1 MTKFEVYEY
10 IKRPPQDVF
19 DYFSN
24 PANLAE
30 WQSNTDYAEWVS
42 SGDPGV
48 GSKFKVVTM
57 YGGSPTEV
65 LLQITIWDRP
75 NCYAFRSID
84 TPFPLKRLE
93 GVTTLTPKDN
103 GTHLVFKG
111 QIALSSFF
119 KLGESL
125 ISKQAIQQD
134 GSNIVMMKQ
143 VLESGYSLRS

>member
-1 MTKFEVYEY
+1 MTKFEIYEF

-24 PANLAE
+24 PANLAD
-30 WQSNTDYAEWVS
+30 WQSNTERAEWVTR
-42 SGDPGV
+42 GDPGV

-65 LLQITIWDRP
+65 ILQVTIWDRP
-75 NCYAFRSID
+75 KCYAFKSID

-93 GVTTLTPKDN
+93 GVTTLTPKNN

-134 GSNIVMMKQ
+134 GSNIILMKQ
-143 VLESGYSLRS
+143 RLESGYALRA